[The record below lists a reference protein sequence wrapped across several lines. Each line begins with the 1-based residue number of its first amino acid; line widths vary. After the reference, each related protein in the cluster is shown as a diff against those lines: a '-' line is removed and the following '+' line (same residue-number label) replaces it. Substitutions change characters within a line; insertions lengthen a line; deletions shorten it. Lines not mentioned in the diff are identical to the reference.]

1 MKFKDEEIRSF
12 INKNARIENNNYIKQ
27 QIQEN
32 LENKNQMKDTIKEYE
47 RKILEKENEQKI
59 V

>member
-12 INKNARIENNNYIKQ
+12 INKNARIENNNYLKQ